1 MSRKPLVLRSPR
13 MARGANSPGR
23 ITVDGFIDVHHHVP
37 SAEIAEA
44 ARRVGL
50 EMAGAW
56 TPETAMA
63 AMDQSGIAAAV
74 LTPTVVVADVGDPA
88 VAVPLHRATNDYLS
102 GVAKRWPDRFGA
114 FATLPLV
121 DPDAARA
128 ELGRALDDL
137 GMDGVL
143 LPSGVGP
150 DLIGAERFDS
160 VLEAMNERGVVIHL
174 HPTKSHLGIPN
185 LPPNVVD
192 FPVETTRAIGSLLA
206 SGALERHGNLTW
218 IIAHGGGCFPYI
230 AGRVARSD
238 GAPPFTTT
246 APQGTLAYLSRMYFD
261 VAVTCHPNAFPS
273 LRTVTDTDHI
283 VFGTDYPAFTQQDVD
298 EAIEYLVNEA
308 DFTGDELAAIAST
321 NVKPLFPRLAAD
333 MEAAG

>member
-1 MSRKPLVLRSPR
+1 M
-13 MARGANSPGR
+13 
-23 ITVDGFIDVHHHVP
+23 DGFIDVHHHVP

-44 ARRVGL
+44 ATQVGIP
-50 EMAGAW
+50 MAGAW

-63 AMDQSGIAAAV
+63 AMDASGIAAAV
-74 LTPTVVVADVGDPA
+74 LTPTIFVADVADPEA
-88 VAVPLHRATNDYLS
+88 AVPLHRATNDYLS
-102 GVAKRWPDRFGA
+102 RVARGWPHRFGA

-121 DPDAARA
+121 APEAAA
-128 ELGRALDDL
+128 GELGRAFDEL

-160 VLEAMNERGVVIHL
+160 VLAAMNDRSAVIHL

-185 LPPNVVD
+185 LSPAVVD

-206 SGALERHGNLTW
+206 SGALDRYGNLTW
-218 IIAHGGGCFPYI
+218 VIAHGGGCFPYI

-238 GAPPFTTT
+238 GAEPFTTT
-246 APQGTLAYLSRMYFD
+246 APQGTLAYLRRMYFD

-283 VFGTDYPAFTQQDVD
+283 VFGTDYPAFSQEDVD
-298 EAIEYLVNEA
+298 EAIAFLVNEA
-308 DFTGDELAAIAST
+308 GFTADELDAIGSK
-321 NVKPLFPRLAAD
+321 NIKPLFHRLAAD
-333 MEAAG
+333 MEAAE

>member
-1 MSRKPLVLRSPR
+1 M
-13 MARGANSPGR
+13 
-23 ITVDGFIDVHHHVP
+23 DGFIDVHHHVP

-44 ARRVGL
+44 ATQVGIP
-50 EMAGAW
+50 MAGAW

-63 AMDQSGIAAAV
+63 AMDASGIAAAV
-74 LTPTVVVADVGDPA
+74 LTPTIFVADVSDPEA
-88 VAVPLHRATNDYLS
+88 AIPLHRATNDYLS
-102 GVAKRWPDRFGA
+102 GVARRWPHRFGA

-128 ELGRALDDL
+128 ELDRALDDL
-137 GMDGVL
+137 DMDGVL

-160 VLEAMNERGVVIHL
+160 VLAAMNERSVVIHL

-185 LPPNVVD
+185 LSPAVVD

-206 SGALERHGNLTW
+206 SGALERYENLTW
-218 IIAHGGGCFPYI
+218 IMAHAGGCFPYI

-238 GAPPFTTT
+238 GAEPFLTT
-246 APQGTLAYLSRMYFD
+246 APRGTAAYLSRMYFD
-261 VAVTCHPNAFPS
+261 VAVSCHPNAFPS

-283 VFGTDYPAFTQQDVD
+283 VFGTDYPAFSQADVD
-298 EAIEYLVNEA
+298 EAIAFLVNDA
-308 DFTGDELAAIAST
+308 GFTEGELDAIGSK
-321 NVKPLFPRLAAD
+321 NIKPLFPRLTAD
-333 MEAAG
+333 MAAAG

>member
-1 MSRKPLVLRSPR
+1 M
-13 MARGANSPGR
+13 
-23 ITVDGFIDVHHHVP
+23 DGCIDVHHHVP

-44 ARRVGL
+44 ATEVGIP
-50 EMAGAW
+50 MAGAW

-63 AMDQSGIAAAV
+63 AMDASGIAAAV
-74 LTPTVVVADVGDPA
+74 LTPTIFVADVSDPA
-88 VAVPLHRATNDYLS
+88 AAVPLHRATNDYLS
-102 GVAKRWPDRFGA
+102 GVARRWPHRFGA

-128 ELGRALDDL
+128 ELDRAFDDL

-160 VLEAMNERGVVIHL
+160 VLAAMNDRGVVIHL
-174 HPTKSHLGIPN
+174 HPTKSHIGIPK
-185 LPPNVVD
+185 LSPAVVD

-206 SGALERHGNLTW
+206 SGALERYENLTW
-218 IIAHGGGCFPYI
+218 VIAHGGGCFPYI

-238 GAPPFTTT
+238 GVEPFTTT
-246 APQGTLAYLSRMYFD
+246 APQGTLAYLRRMYFD

-273 LRTVTDTDHI
+273 LRTVTDIDHI
-283 VFGTDYPAFTQQDVD
+283 VFGTDYPAFSQQDVD
-298 EAIEYLVNEA
+298 EAMAFLVNESG
-308 DFTGDELAAIAST
+308 FTEDELDAIASK
-321 NVKPLFPRLAAD
+321 NIKPLFPRLTAD
-333 MEAAG
+333 MAAAG

>member
-1 MSRKPLVLRSPR
+1 M
-13 MARGANSPGR
+13 
-23 ITVDGFIDVHHHVP
+23 DGFIDVHHHVP

-44 ARRVGL
+44 ATQVGIP
-50 EMAGAW
+50 MAGAW

-63 AMDQSGIAAAV
+63 AMDASGIAAAV
-74 LTPTVVVADVGDPA
+74 LTPTIFVADVGDPA
-88 VAVPLHRATNDYLS
+88 AAIPLHRATNDYLA
-102 GVAKRWPDRFGA
+102 GVARRWPHRFGA

-121 DPDAARA
+121 DPAAA
-128 ELGRALDDL
+128 ASELGRAFDEL

-160 VLEAMNERGVVIHL
+160 VLAAMNDCSAVIHL
-174 HPTKSHLGIPN
+174 HPTKSHIGIPN
-185 LPPNVVD
+185 LSPNVVD

-206 SGALERHGNLTW
+206 SGALERYGNLTW
-218 IIAHGGGCFPYI
+218 VIAHGGGCFPYI

-238 GAPPFTTT
+238 GAEPFTTT
-246 APQGTLAYLSRMYFD
+246 APQGTLAYLRRMYFD

-283 VFGTDYPAFTQQDVD
+283 VFGTDYPAFSQQDVD
-298 EAIEYLVNEA
+298 EAIEFLVDDAGFTEA
-308 DFTGDELAAIAST
+308 ELVAIASE
-321 NVKPLFPRLAAD
+321 NIKPLFPRLAAD
-333 MEAAG
+333 MEAVG

>member
-1 MSRKPLVLRSPR
+1 M
-13 MARGANSPGR
+13 
-23 ITVDGFIDVHHHVP
+23 DGFIDVHHHVP

-44 ARRVGL
+44 ATQAGIP
-50 EMAGAW
+50 MAGAW

-63 AMDQSGIAAAV
+63 AMDASGIAAAV
-74 LTPTVVVADVGDPA
+74 LTPTIFVADVGDPEA
-88 VAVPLHRATNDYLS
+88 AIPLHRATNDYLA
-102 GVAKRWPDRFGA
+102 GVARRWPHRFGA

-121 DPDAARA
+121 APDAAA
-128 ELGRALDDL
+128 SELGRAFDEL

-160 VLEAMNERGVVIHL
+160 VLSAMNDRSAVIHL

-185 LPPNVVD
+185 LSPAVVD

-206 SGALERHGNLTW
+206 SGALERYGNLTW

-238 GAPPFTTT
+238 GAEPFTTT
-246 APQGTLAYLSRMYFD
+246 APQGTLAYLRRMYFD

-283 VFGTDYPAFTQQDVD
+283 VFGTDYPAFSQQDVD
-298 EAIEYLVNEA
+298 EAIAFLVDEAGFTENEL
-308 DFTGDELAAIAST
+308 DAIAYT
-321 NVKPLFPRLAAD
+321 NIKPLFPRLAAD
-333 MEAAG
+333 MESAG